1 MPNFRFDDNKS
12 FDENCEAFL
21 EVIKADDAE
30 MAAILRNNWNALVP
44 IVREGERNSKA
55 RGEFNTNV
63 AEILDAKVNTERPKG
78 GA

>member
-1 MPNFRFDDNKS
+1 MADFRFDDNKS

-30 MAAILRNNWNALVP
+30 MAAILRNNWNALVS
-44 IVREGERNSKA
+44 IVRERERDLNA
-55 RGEFNTNV
+55 RSEFNTNV
-63 AEILDAKVNTERPKG
+63 ATVLDAIANTARPKD